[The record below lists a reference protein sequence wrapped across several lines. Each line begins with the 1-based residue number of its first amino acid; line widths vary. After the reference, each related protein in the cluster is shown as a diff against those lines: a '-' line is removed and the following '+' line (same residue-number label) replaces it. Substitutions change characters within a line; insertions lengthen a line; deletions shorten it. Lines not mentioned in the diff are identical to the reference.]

1 MLETVVAGAFLVAA
15 SAIAALDTAPARAV
29 SYLLARRRRRRRQPE
44 HDVRRRTGDRQRGG
58 KARAGRTESPG
69 AAMRGGLAAKV
80 HAFIRSAGHSRTPFF
95 GASGAHRPSPRVS
108 SLVEEPTG
116 DAPLRFPPS
125 PEDHVAVATMEGWA
139 R

>member
-1 MLETVVAGAFLVAA
+1 MLELVVAGAFLVAA

-29 SYLLARRRRRRRQPE
+29 SYLLARRRRRRGQPE

-58 KARAGRTESPG
+58 KARAGRTESPA

-80 HAFIRSAGHSRTPFF
+80 HAFIRSLVTAARLFSEPLAPIVFRRGS
-95 GASGAHRPSPRVS
+95 S

-139 R
+139 T